1 MTILNL
7 RIDDRP
13 GPKYRAI
20 ASALAEAIADG
31 TLATGDK
38 LPTQRDLA
46 WQLGV
51 TVGTVSRAYA
61 EIGRRGLLS
70 GEIGRGT
77 YVRAAQPLS
86 DLPMRPVSSAEL
98 IDLTLNFPAPG
109 SEREA
114 LRAALTNIS
123 SDPNSGALLD
133 YQPDAGLP
141 AHRTAGAAWIA
152 RRDWSVEPERVI
164 VSAGAQHGILS
175 TLAALTRPGD
185 RILTERL
192 TYQGVKPASSML
204 GLRLEGLR
212 MDAEGLSPEALE
224 RAITETGARLLY
236 CMPTLHNPTT
246 ITMSEARK
254 QEIAAIAMQH
264 DVLIIEDDIYGILLK
279 APGPRPLASY
289 APQNAIYVTSL
300 SKAIAPGLRIGYV
313 VPPANIVEHI
323 GSAVRASCW
332 MAAPLMAEVATR
344 WILEGQADAI
354 LDNHRMIAE
363 TRRLRA
369 LSILDGASVD
379 APTGSL
385 HVWLH
390 LPEPWRATEF
400 VAACRKRGVV
410 VAPAETFAVGRGDI
424 PHAVRICLGTPREDA
439 VLDAGLNVIAE
450 LLANADAS
458 LSMIV

>member
-7 RIDDRP
+7 RIENRP

-20 ASALAEAIADG
+20 AAALAEAISEG
-31 TLATGDK
+31 TLAPGDK

-61 EIGRRGLLS
+61 EIERRGLLS

-77 YVRAAQPLS
+77 YVRKGSALS
-86 DLPMRPVSSAEL
+86 DLPMRPRAPEEL

-109 SEREA
+109 SEREM
-114 LRAALTNIS
+114 LKAALAAIS
-123 SDPNSGALLD
+123 SDPRSGELMD

-141 AHRTAGAAWIA
+141 AHRAAGAAWIA
-152 RRDWSVEPERVI
+152 RRGWQVEPDNVI

-175 TLAALTRPGD
+175 SLAALTRPGD

-204 GLRLEGLR
+204 GLRLEGLP
-212 MDAEGLSPEALE
+212 MDEEGLNPEAFE
-224 RAITETGARLLY
+224 RAVGETGARILY

-246 ITMSEARK
+246 VTMSEARK
-254 QEIAAIAMQH
+254 KEIAAIAMQH

-279 APGPRPLASY
+279 APGPAPLACY
-289 APQNAIYVTSL
+289 APQNTIYVTSL

-354 LDNHRMIAE
+354 LDNHRMVAE

-369 LSILDGASVD
+369 VSILEGATID

-390 LPEPWRATEF
+390 LPDPWRAAEF
-400 VAACRKRGVV
+400 VDVCRKRGVA
-410 VAPAETFAVGRGDI
+410 VASAETFAVGRGDI
-424 PHAVRICLGTPREDA
+424 PHAVRICLGTPREEA
-439 VLDAGLNVIAE
+439 ILDAGLNVVAE
-450 LLANADAS
+450 LLSNADAS